1 VATGLAL
8 VRFVDNGGPASEVFV
23 VDAEGEFHQL
33 TGLGSAPSL
42 GASRPVWSPDGRQLA
57 FGPPKVGAGPNR
69 FLSVI
74 LADGS
79 GERPLAPLGDEFGL
93 PFGWSP
99 DGASLLFFDID
110 AVTGPAMWLTDVA
123 SGEVR
128 LLGAGQLPRWLSD
141 GRRISFQRGVE
152 GRDPADPQALTEV
165 IYVMSLDGGE
175 AAEFARASDAI
186 WSPDGSAVLLE
197 HATGDLL
204 LADADGSNP
213 RDLVRGWA
221 PVWSPDGSRIVFA
234 YDHNHDGVPLLAA
247 VDRDGHALWSGVAG
261 SSPTWSP
268 DGSRMAVEVLFP
280 ALAVKVLDARTG
292 DVLWQTAGAEPAW
305 GP

>member
-1 VATGLAL
+1 VAAGLAL
-8 VRFVDNGGPASEVFV
+8 VRFVGNGSPVGEVFV
-23 VDAEGEFHQL
+23 VDAAGEFHQL
-33 TGLGSAPSL
+33 TGLGSASSL
-42 GASRPVWSPDGRQLA
+42 GASLPVWSPDGRQVA
-57 FGPPKVGAGPNR
+57 FGPPKVGAGPDR

-74 LADGS
+74 GADGS
-79 GERPLAPLGDEFGL
+79 GERPLAALGDEFGL

-110 AVTGPAMWLTDVA
+110 AADGPAMWLADVA

-128 LLGAGQLPRWLSD
+128 HLGVGQLPRWLPD
-141 GRRISFQRGVE
+141 GHRISFKRGVE
-152 GRDPADPQALTEV
+152 GRDPADPRALTEV
-165 IYVMSLDGGE
+165 IYVMSLDRGE
-175 AAEFARASDAI
+175 EAELAVVSDAI
-186 WSPDGSAVLLE
+186 WSPDGTAVLLQ

-221 PVWSPDGSRIVFA
+221 PVWSPDGSRIVFT

-247 VDRDGHALWSGVAG
+247 VDRNGRALWSGVPG

-268 DGSRMAVEVLFP
+268 DGSRLAVEVVFP
-280 ALAVKVLDARTG
+280 DLEVKVMDAATG